1 MLLHLM
7 AKTYSQRPSA
17 FVGIDDE
24 WAAYQFDAAVLMESL
39 DDSGGKGKRKP
50 ATAGNWSALAKR

>member
-39 DDSGGKGKRKP
+39 DDSPRPSAKAGK
-50 ATAGNWSALAKR
+50 WSALAKR

>member
-24 WAAYQFDAAVLMESL
+24 WAAYQFDAAVLFESL
-39 DDSGGKGKRKP
+39 DDSPRPSAKAGK
-50 ATAGNWSALAKR
+50 WSALAKR

>member
-24 WAAYQFDAAVLMESL
+24 WAAYQFDAAVLLESL
-39 DDSGGKGKRKP
+39 DDSPRSQTP
-50 ATAGNWSALAKR
+50 AKAGNWSALAKK